1 MHARAKWAF
10 VREPRFDVERDR
22 EAGADQYLQGGHP
35 VGVVVTGNFF
45 HRAVDGLV
53 RQEGDGLHEIANHD
67 KVAPR
72 SRVEGHDVAVVRALR
87 NQLTKA

>member
-1 MHARAKWAF
+1 M
-10 VREPRFDVERDR
+10 ERDR